1 MRAAGVTRC
10 FSPSIKISGPCRG
23 RTAPEHAHV
32 ISRGHPARCSPRQ
45 RRDPPRDS
53 RNDPDEACES
63 GLNKDHSARIP
74 SQFFAYVLRL
84 PRSFRCAIT
93 ASTSRAG
100 NKRVWVAG
108 EIEIASLEE
117 EARQPTFAWKESRG
131 ERSARGNLLSKPY
144 ACRSTCQEMRKLRG
158 FLDNGPPFS
167 GKMRFKFVC

>member
-10 FSPSIKISGPCRG
+10 FSPSIRISGPCRG

-74 SQFFAYVLRL
+74 SQFFAYVLRP

-117 EARQPTFAWKESRG
+117 EARRPTFARRSPAGRG
-131 ERSARGNLLSKPY
+131 ALGGIYFRNPMHVVARV
-144 ACRSTCQEMRKLRG
+144 RK
-158 FLDNGPPFS
+158 
-167 GKMRFKFVC
+167 